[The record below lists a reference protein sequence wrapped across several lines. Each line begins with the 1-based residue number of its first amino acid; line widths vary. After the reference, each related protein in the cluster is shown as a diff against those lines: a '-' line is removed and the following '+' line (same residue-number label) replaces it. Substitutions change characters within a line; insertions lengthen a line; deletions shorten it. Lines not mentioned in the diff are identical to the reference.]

1 MSTLYLSNLIS
12 YPVLY
17 NVFVTNNRTDNI
29 KIHIKSCVKYLIHSP
44 IEKNILW
51 NIDGFSMQVKG
62 HFLLNTRMNCY
73 TRSVDKIIAKIHSFK
88 IIGVCQFIDM
98 YMYMN
103 IWEDK
108 TQTLDKT
115 KNEIHL
121 FLFKSVTMIMADIKK
136 LTIMTLQHGDKIC
149 DCNTCEPYSS
159 SVHLHVLSCLPLLSL

>member
-29 KIHIKSCVKYLIHSP
+29 KTHIKSCVKYLIHSP

-62 HFLLNTRMNCY
+62 NFLLNTRINCY
-73 TRSVDKIIAKIHSFK
+73 TRSVDKINAKIHSFK

-121 FLFKSVTMIMADIKK
+121 FLFKPVTMIMADIKK

>member
-29 KIHIKSCVKYLIHSP
+29 KTHIKSCVKYLIHSP

-62 HFLLNTRMNCY
+62 HFLLNTRINCY
-73 TRSVDKIIAKIHSFK
+73 TRSVDKINAKIHSFK
-88 IIGVCQFIDM
+88 IIGVCQLI

-108 TQTLDKT
+108 TNTWQ
-115 KNEIHL
+115 NEEWNTSL
-121 FLFKSVTMIMADIKK
+121 FIQISHHDYGWHKKVNNHDITTWGQN
-136 LTIMTLQHGDKIC
+136 LWL
-149 DCNTCEPYSS
+149 
-159 SVHLHVLSCLPLLSL
+159 

>member
-29 KIHIKSCVKYLIHSP
+29 KTHIKSCVKYLIHSP

-62 HFLLNTRMNCY
+62 HFLLNTRINCY
-73 TRSVDKIIAKIHSFK
+73 TRSVDKINAKIHSFK

-136 LTIMTLQHGDKIC
+136 LTIMTLQNGDKIC